1 MNTSE
6 SEGYFTSDSDT
17 SIVYHSEIE
26 YVKLSAE
33 VIKMSDE
40 VYFRNPILINIID
53 SLLIITDQNKNDV
66 FTFISLVTENRIAT
80 FGKSGRGPD
89 EIQSFAFSIDTDN
102 RGKPFFDFLDW
113 GSRAL
118 NRIHLNRLFDT
129 QNTLNNITER
139 VLTLTPDFMMVQRV
153 AQLNDSVFVGAFGIR
168 DGLLFFKNINSG
180 KSKYTPF
187 VPITESQFNY
197 RDIGMVYRGHMAVN
211 YSKERI
217 AIALENFNQVQI
229 YDFKGRLLSISQ
241 PKSYIP
247 RFLTDETGSD
257 NYIYYNGIT
266 ITKDRIVA
274 SYYGVQRRETRDLMM
289 SSDGQ
294 LIDLRKGDT
303 SNRPVSRIHIFD
315 WDGDLLEK
323 FILDNRLNT
332 IAIDKTGTVLYGL
345 DIYDIENPIRRIRL
359 PKSD

>member
-17 SIVYHSEIE
+17 TIVYHSERE

-66 FTFISLVTENRIAT
+66 FSFISLVTESRIAT
-80 FGKSGRGPD
+80 FGKSGGGQD

-102 RGKPFFDFLDW
+102 HGKPFFDFLDW
-113 GSRAL
+113 GSSAL
-118 NRIHLNRLFDT
+118 NRIHLDRLFDT

-139 VLTLTPDFMMVQRV
+139 VLTLTPDFMMAQRV
-153 AQLNDSVFVGAFGIR
+153 SQLNDSVFVGGFGIR

-180 KSKYTPF
+180 KTKYLPF
-187 VPITESQFNY
+187 IPETESTYNY
-197 RDIGMVYRGHMAVN
+197 QNIGMVYRGHMAVN

-229 YDFKGRLLSISQ
+229 YDFNGRLLSISQ

-247 RFLTDETGSD
+247 EYLVNENSSSNFH
-257 NYIYYNGIT
+257 YYNGISV
-266 ITKDRIVA
+266 TKDRIFA
-274 SYYGVQRRETRDLMM
+274 SHYGVQRSETRDLMM

-294 LIDLRKGDT
+294 VIDTRKGDK
-303 SNRPVSRIHIFD
+303 SDRPVSKIHIFD
-315 WDGDLLEK
+315 WDGNLLEK
-323 FILDNRLNT
+323 YELDSRLRA
-332 IAIDKTGTVLYGL
+332 IAINKTGNVLYGL
-345 DIYDIENPIRRIRL
+345 DIYDVENPIRKILL
-359 PKSD
+359 PKSE